1 MKKIRL
7 ELMKPFITEKLNTL
21 MPIEDDVIIVLC
33 FQSTRRIS
41 SWLTIQQVPFYIKN

>member
-21 MPIEDDVIIVLC
+21 MPIEDDVIIEYVFSQLEE
-33 FQSTRRIS
+33 S
-41 SWLTIQQVPFYIKN
+41 QVG